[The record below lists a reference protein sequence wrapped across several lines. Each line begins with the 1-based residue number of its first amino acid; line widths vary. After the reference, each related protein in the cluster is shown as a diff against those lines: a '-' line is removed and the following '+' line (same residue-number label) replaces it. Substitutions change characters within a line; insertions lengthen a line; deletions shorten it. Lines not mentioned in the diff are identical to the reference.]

1 MSECPPPNP
10 VSMRSLMSLIRDP
23 LDLIEG
29 NLSPSPVIEPSRA
42 GAFMAGQLLSN
53 LKPADVL
60 QQFRDARRPETVGS
74 PSGPI

>member
-1 MSECPPPNP
+1 
-10 VSMRSLMSLIRDP
+10 
-23 LDLIEG
+23 
-29 NLSPSPVIEPSRA
+29 
-42 GAFMAGQLLSN
+42 MAGQLLSN